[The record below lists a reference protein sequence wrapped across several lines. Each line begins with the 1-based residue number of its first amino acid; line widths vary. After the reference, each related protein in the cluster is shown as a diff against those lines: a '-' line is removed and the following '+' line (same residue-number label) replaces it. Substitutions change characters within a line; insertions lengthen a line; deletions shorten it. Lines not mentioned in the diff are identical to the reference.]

1 MGNEKKK
8 VLLVRFS
15 SLGDVILANFYALK
29 IKQKYPSWHL
39 TWLVDSMYRD
49 IVMSQPWVD
58 DVILWD
64 RKKDG
69 NRGFIKI
76 IKFIRSQDFDI
87 LIDMHNTD
95 RSSFLS
101 LLSGVP
107 LRYADRLRLPF
118 AHNIHSF
125 KTIVDVSEKISE
137 CSAYLHPI
145 EANKIID
152 RYFKNDKAKKRLTL
166 AIGASYEKKRWPIN
180 RWMEFI
186 KLALEAN
193 FILYLVGNGED
204 EIRGAEE
211 ITDAVKSKDLVDL
224 VGKLSISELVQVVN
238 ETDATIS
245 GDTGILHIARA
256 LGKHIIG
263 LFGPNV
269 LSAAYM
275 KSLSKAHYCSCPEL
289 GCKNWRCSKRCLDT
303 IPAEAVLES
312 VIEIVGRG
320 DSK

>member
-8 VLLVRFS
+8 VLLIRFS
-15 SLGDVILANFYALK
+15 SLGDVVLANFFAKK
-29 IKQKYPSWHL
+29 IKQKNPLWHL
-39 TWLVDSMYRD
+39 TWLVDSVYRD
-49 IVMSQPWVD
+49 IVIPQPWVD
-58 DVILWD
+58 DVIVWN

-69 NRGFIKI
+69 NLGFIKI
-76 IKFIRSQDFDI
+76 IKFIRSQNFDI

-95 RSSFLS
+95 RSSLLS

-107 LRYADRLRLPF
+107 LRYADRFRLPF

-125 KTIVDVSEKISE
+125 KTIADESEKISE
-137 CSAYLHPI
+137 CSAYLHPTGSH
-145 EANKIID
+145 KIID
-152 RYFKNDKAKKRLTL
+152 RYFNNSKAKKRLTL
-166 AIGASYEKKRWPIN
+166 AIGASYENKRWPIN
-180 RWMEFI
+180 RWIEFV
-186 KLALEAN
+186 KLALDAN
-193 FILYLVGNGED
+193 FILYLVGDGED
-204 EIRGAEE
+204 EIRGAKEV
-211 ITDAVKSKDLVDL
+211 TNAVKSEELVDL
-224 VGKLSISELVQVVN
+224 VGRLSLSELVQVVN

-269 LSAAYM
+269 LSADYM
-275 KSLSKAHYCSCPEL
+275 QSLSKALYCSCPEL
-289 GCKNWRCSKRCLDT
+289 GCKNWRCSKPCLDT

-312 VIEIVGRG
+312 VMEIVERG

>member
-1 MGNEKKK
+1 MGIENKK
-8 VLLVRFS
+8 VLFLRFS
-15 SLGDVILANFYALK
+15 SLGDVIIANFYAQK
-29 IKQKYPSWHL
+29 IKEKNPAWHL
-39 TWLVDSMYRD
+39 TWLVDSTYRD
-49 IVMSQPWVD
+49 IVISQPWVD

-64 RKKDG
+64 RKKNG
-69 NRGFIKI
+69 NSGFIKI

-95 RSSFLS
+95 RSSLLS

-125 KTIVDVSEKISE
+125 KTIVGDSVKISE
-137 CSAYLHPI
+137 CPAYLHSP
-145 EANKIID
+145 ETNKIID
-152 RYFKNDKAKKRLTL
+152 RYFNNSKAKKRLTL

-193 FILYLVGNGED
+193 FILYLVGDGED
-204 EIRGAEE
+204 EIRGAAE
-211 ITDAVKSKDLVDL
+211 IMDAVKSDDLVDL
-224 VGKLSISELVQVVN
+224 VGKLSLSELVQVVN
-238 ETDATIS
+238 ATDATIS
-245 GDTGILHIARA
+245 GDTGTLHIARG

-269 LSAAYM
+269 LSDAYM
-275 KSLSKAHYCSCPEL
+275 KSLSKALYCSCPNL
-289 GCKNWRCSKRCLDT
+289 GCKNWRCSKPCLDT

-312 VIEIVGRG
+312 VFEIVGRG